1 MNKRWE
7 GRILLLQLEY
17 QVINVGGIIE
27 LEKSPF
33 YYNHHYNKNLFKQN
47 Y

>member
-7 GRILLLQLEY
+7 GRILLLQLDY
-17 QVINVGGIIE
+17 QLINKGGIIE
-27 LEKSPF
+27 SEKSF